1 MTNIVDRYLL
11 FRLRTKQDPE
21 AFARLYDRYVEAI
34 YRFSILKL
42 SSKEEAEDVTSEAFT
57 RAWQYVQERHD
68 VLNFRALLYRIT
80 RNLIVDRY
88 RKVDPT
94 VSLDNV
100 TFGDAYTSTPVE
112 TRNDMGDSGRT
123 KAVIEAQVDAAL
135 ILDKLQRLKED
146 HRDVLTLR
154 LIDGLPFTVIAD
166 ILEKPVGTI
175 RVIYHRALKALNYI
189 EYS

>member
-94 VSLDNV
+94 VSIESV
-100 TFGDAYTSTPVE
+100 TFGDAHTSTSVE
-112 TRNDMGDSGRT
+112 VHNDMGDSGRT

-154 LIDGLPFTVIAD
+154 LVDGLPFTVIAD